1 METATELKREFLYR
15 NDEVIERTI
24 DQYRQWADE
33 ANNALQEAEK
43 LLPKPLSKEQK
54 EELLDKGWSA
64 LESMIRNEYGFPNG
78 DVDTILKLQGL
89 NGYAAKD
96 ILANVPN
103 RCHAVGGFI
112 ITDNGLEL
120 ATDRVEKIKDDN
132 TYFTKNETQ
141 SEALKMAESLCDVLN
156 DGFSKGLINYNDRNV
171 LVNALPKL
179 IQLTSARKED
189 QVFVP
194 NTRKIAQMRA

>member
-1 METATELKREFLYR
+1 METTKQVTREFLYR

-24 DQYRQWADE
+24 DQYQQWADE
-33 ANNALQEAEK
+33 ASNALNEAGK

-54 EELLDKGWSA
+54 EELLEKGWSA

-96 ILANVPN
+96 ALANVPN
-103 RCHAVGGFI
+103 RYHAVGGFV

-120 ATDRVEKIKDDN
+120 APDSVEKIKEGN
-132 TYFTKNETQ
+132 TFFTKNEMQ
-141 SEALKMAESLCDVLN
+141 SEALKMAESLCGVLN
-156 DGFSKGLINYNDRNV
+156 DGFNKGLISYNERNV
-171 LVNALPKL
+171 LINALPKL